1 MVLRCQID
9 VTKSDASFA
18 ILAGEYSNIYTGT
31 NPRQVHNDLFER
43 AIEAL
48 KKTGVSTGSTLPD
61 CVVRVQGLANTRHVR
76 YRVLAPEGEDY
87 PFIFYVSD

>member
-1 MVLRCQID
+1 MVLRSQID

-18 ILAGEYSNIYTGT
+18 ILAGEYSNICT

-48 KKTGVSTGSTLPD
+48 KAIGVFTSSALPD
-61 CVVRVQGLANTRHVR
+61 CHVVRVQGLDNTRYVR
-76 YRVLAPEGEDY
+76 YRALCTGR
-87 PFIFYVSD
+87 